1 MSGAGK
7 LDRREFVGTVGVAAV
22 AAFLPLAVGAREPM
36 KPASSPEVLSDGT
49 IDDMWG
55 VYPRYADPI
64 GYGRAHEEINLVAEP
79 LAAL

>member
-1 MSGAGK
+1 MSRGPK
-7 LDRREFVGTVGVAAV
+7 LDRREFVGTLSVAAV
-22 AAFLPLAVGAREPM
+22 TAFLPLTVGARHPT
-36 KPASSPEVLSDGT
+36 KSASSPELLSDWT

-64 GYGRAHEEINLVAEP
+64 GYGCAHNEIDVVAEP

>member
-1 MSGAGK
+1 MSMGPK

-22 AAFLPLAVGAREPM
+22 TAFLPLAVGAQSPVRSTSSREI
-36 KPASSPEVLSDGT
+36 LSDWT

-64 GYGRAHEEINLVAEP
+64 GYGRAHDDFDGALEP